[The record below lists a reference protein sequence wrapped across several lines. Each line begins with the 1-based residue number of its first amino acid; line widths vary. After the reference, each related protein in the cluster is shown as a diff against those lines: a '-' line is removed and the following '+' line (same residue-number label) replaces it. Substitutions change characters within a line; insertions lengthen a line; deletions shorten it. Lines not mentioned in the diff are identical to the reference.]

1 MYKFNFIF
9 LCGFKRTV
17 LLLILHLSSRALEA
31 SMMSCQLPATHPPPA
46 SIDNEIPIPPPT
58 ESSPPPTP
66 APDDRQSDA
75 DEQLMAVME
84 MSKRQQEEDEKRR
97 KQEEE
102 ELEEILKLSLTEK

>member
-58 ESSPPPTP
+58 ESSP